1 MSGRVVSGTRAGLG
15 PDRTDRDTRTQATQ
29 TKITRN
35 AAKRCRVA
43 SVNCYTLLT
52 VPFTATVSTQ
62 AT

>member
-35 AAKRCRVA
+35 AGNGVA
-43 SVNCYTLLT
+43 SRRLTATLLT